1 MEFVKDRALS
11 IPLSLFS
18 SLYSFSLPLYKL
30 ATLSLSL
37 SLSNLFKYFLS
48 ACDVDGN
55 KSWPSL
61 VLFPI
66 NEQSKHALTKQNN
79 TLCCCL
85 VGDSGDCKESPHKC
99 LQNHC
104 LFSFQTHRPSIWY
117 YLLILGQRDKEVV
130 RKAKSR

>member
-11 IPLSLFS
+11 TSLSLSPLSLFS
-18 SLYSFSLPLYKL
+18 SLF
-30 ATLSLSL
+30 SL
-37 SLSNLFKYFLS
+37 SLSNLFKFLLS
-48 ACDVDGN
+48 ECEVDGN
-55 KSWPSL
+55 KSWPGL

-79 TLCCCL
+79 TLGCCL

-99 LQNHC
+99 LQNHY

-117 YLLILGQRDKEVV
+117 YLLISGQRDKEVV